1 MPQQPEHALHN
12 PTSVAAH
19 IASLAAKV
27 PVSGAEPECA
37 DRSRCCRKPKSRLQT
52 YVSNYAD
59 IWQAKVRY
67 KIKIDLTFA
76 YTPLD
81 INARVQQCVF
91 PMLEHTQRYAHHQL
105 IQAATATEK
114 DFT

>member
-19 IASLAAKV
+19 IASLAVKV

-37 DRSRCCRKPKSRLQT
+37 DGSRCCRKPKSRLQT

-59 IWQAKVRY
+59 IWQVKVRY
-67 KIKIDLTFA
+67 KIKIDLIFA
-76 YTPLD
+76 SHLWISTP
-81 INARVQQCVF
+81 VCSSVFSQCWNTHSD
-91 PMLEHTQRYAHHQL
+91 MHITS
-105 IQAATATEK
+105 
-114 DFT
+114 